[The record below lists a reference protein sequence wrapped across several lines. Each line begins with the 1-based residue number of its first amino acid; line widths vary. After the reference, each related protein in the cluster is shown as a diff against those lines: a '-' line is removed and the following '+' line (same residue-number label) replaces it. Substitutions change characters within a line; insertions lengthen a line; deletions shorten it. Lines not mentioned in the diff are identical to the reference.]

1 MEAHHQNVT
10 VIGIS
15 AAAARLS
22 TTRQN
27 LYEIHKTDPTF
38 PRIFKVSPK
47 KSAILSHELDA
58 WITARH
64 ASTQIRPL
72 AKGKGG
78 AQ

>member
-58 WITARH
+58 WIATRH
-64 ASTQIRPL
+64 ATTQIRPI
-72 AKGKGG
+72 AEGKGG
-78 AQ
+78 EE